1 MKFVK
6 VVNAKSDTCDSCKK
20 DTGYAGVRFISTCGN
35 ACLCDTCYAEHVIM
49 WAAEKKAADKAF
61 RVAFAAEQARVAVAL
76 APIVNYLKTTLEV
89 A

>member
-6 VVNAKSDTCDSCKK
+6 VVNAKSDICDSCKK
-20 DTGYAGVRFISTCGN
+20 DSGYHGVRFISTCGN

-49 WAAEKKAADKAF
+49 WKKEAIAARKAVKAEF
-61 RVAFAAEQARVAVAL
+61 EAHMAKCAVAL
-76 APIVNYLKTTLEV
+76 APIVNHLKATLEV